1 MGGAGDPHSSCQQ
14 LCGTNIQVEGTG
26 TETVPAPALD
36 PQTPPVPTTHL
47 VPSKHP
53 QSQRCWEGILGSS
66 TMGAHRP
73 GPGSAPGASGRGAV
87 AGSGDAP
94 PKKFSS

>member
-14 LCGTNIQVEGTG
+14 LCGTNVQVS
-26 TETVPAPALD
+26 VPVPVPALD

-53 QSQRCWEGILGSS
+53 QSQRCREGILGSS
-66 TMGAHRP
+66 TMGTHRP